1 MITFISK
8 DSSKT
13 LLIGGQGTMAGANAG
28 LVGPVPRYSINREEI
43 ATGDGTYVGTKFNV
57 TITGTAAIKTT
68 DSQDMLTAGQR
79 QMRVQG
85 EAIIAMQFNRDEFPM
100 FGGGKLTIAG
110 YGGSNNK
117 IEFNDARIIS
127 VELPEQNEETA
138 GVQNLEYSFTFE
150 AYKDNSSSANT
161 GATDAPQQPEYKL
174 ASAEESWD
182 LSLND
187 GQMVFQNSEI
197 DGNTPYKTWT
207 LTHTVS
213 ATGLKKFSTGAGL
226 DTDGEAWRQATK
238 YVGSRLV
245 DDPKNAIVT
254 DIMNNSDIVTEFGPF
269 YMDKEG
275 DSSNLKYNLSSD
287 YKAYNHVR
295 QVQNDQAAGSCS
307 VTDTWVI
314 SELNQPVSHDIEISL
329 EADPEAKG
337 NTITVS
343 GTIQGLSS
351 NGIDTNTDDKYTN
364 ALSALSTVLGKAY
377 DAANAVYTSSG
388 LTKGLVNRQKQ
399 KSVGHGKSSGT
410 ITFSVTFDDIPVT
423 TDGAV
428 KEEVNLTY
436 DNWDLENK
444 VVAIIGV
451 IDNAGGPVIQDMG
464 TTTEKKLNVSV
475 DITMDQDNRT
485 TRPDGTPLALLYIS
499 TDIVDTF
506 RQTKTESWNPF
517 TGVYNLSLSFVG
529 TGST

>member
-1 MITFISK
+1 
-8 DSSKT
+8 
-13 LLIGGQGTMAGANAG
+13 
-28 LVGPVPRYSINREEI
+28 
-43 ATGDGTYVGTKFNV
+43 
-57 TITGTAAIKTT
+57 
-68 DSQDMLTAGQR
+68 
-79 QMRVQG
+79 
-85 EAIIAMQFNRDEFPM
+85 
-100 FGGGKLTIAG
+100 
-110 YGGSNNK
+110 
-117 IEFNDARIIS
+117 
-127 VELPEQNEETA
+127 
-138 GVQNLEYSFTFE
+138 
-150 AYKDNSSSANT
+150 
-161 GATDAPQQPEYKL
+161 
-174 ASAEESWD
+174 
-182 LSLND
+182 
-187 GQMVFQNSEI
+187 MVFQNSEI

-399 KSVGHGKSSGT
+399 KAWVMGR
-410 ITFSVTFDDIPVT
+410 
-423 TDGAV
+423 
-428 KEEVNLTY
+428 
-436 DNWDLENK
+436 
-444 VVAIIGV
+444 VVA
-451 IDNAGGPVIQDMG
+451 
-464 TTTEKKLNVSV
+464 L
-475 DITMDQDNRT
+475 
-485 TRPDGTPLALLYIS
+485 
-499 TDIVDTF
+499 
-506 RQTKTESWNPF
+506 
-517 TGVYNLSLSFVG
+517 
-529 TGST
+529 